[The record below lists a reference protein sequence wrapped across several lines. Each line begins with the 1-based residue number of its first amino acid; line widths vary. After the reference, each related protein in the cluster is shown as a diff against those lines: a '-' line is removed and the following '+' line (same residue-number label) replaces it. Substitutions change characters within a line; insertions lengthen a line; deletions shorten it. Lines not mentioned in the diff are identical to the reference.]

1 VAVVEEQIREE
12 VVEAAVGAGEAEAEE
27 ETILSPASWQ
37 SIQLRWPRAV
47 RTST

>member
-12 VVEAAVGAGEAEAEE
+12 MVEAAVGAGEAEE